1 MYNVI
6 RCNNVNND
14 NVNVNLTNFK
24 LLIFQLKPLP
34 LECEAAS
41 KGGQALTEQP

>member
-6 RCNNVNND
+6 RCENVNND

-24 LLIFQLKPLP
+24 LQIFKLKPLP

-41 KGGQALTEQP
+41 KGGQALT